1 MIMNKS
7 SAKLALSLI
16 LTLFVLVAS
25 SGCSIVIE
33 RFPGFTTTNDSA
45 PAPTTNSAPVNTT
58 WAAPTQS
65 PGVDF
70 TNWVDA
76 VEKVRPSVVSVETS
90 TGSGSGW
97 IIDSEGII
105 VTNQHVVQGAKEVG
119 VILSDG
125 RYFDAKH
132 IYADEVT
139 DIAVLYVEASGLPV
153 ASIGKSARLKVGQP
167 VAAVGNA
174 LGLGISM
181 KGGWVSQ
188 LNVSTV
194 ISGKALYG
202 LIETDAAMNP
212 GNSGGPLIN
221 MAGEVIGITNAKMVD
236 ISIESVGY
244 AISIDSALPVIER
257 LITQGSITYPV
268 LGVWGMITV
277 NPAVKSYF
285 ELDIDHGVL
294 IQGITPGTGADNS
307 GLTAGDVILSVD
319 GVPSNTVEDL
329 VWTIRSKEIGQVIT
343 ITYFRASK
351 EYEAAVPLS

>member
-1 MIMNKS
+1 MINAIEVKGLYRNFGS
-7 SAKLALSLI
+7 FEALRDVNLAVKPGQTLALFGHNGAGKTTLLKI
-16 LTLFVLVAS
+16 L
-25 SGCSIVIE
+25 
-33 RFPGFTTTNDSA
+33 
-45 PAPTTNSAPVNTT
+45 
-58 WAAPTQS
+58 
-65 PGVDF
+65 
-70 TNWVDA
+70 
-76 VEKVRPSVVSVETS
+76 
-90 TGSGSGW
+90 
-97 IIDSEGII
+97 
-105 VTNQHVVQGAKEVG
+105 
-119 VILSDG
+119 
-125 RYFDAKH
+125 
-132 IYADEVT
+132 
-139 DIAVLYVEASGLPV
+139 
-153 ASIGKSARLKVGQP
+153 
-167 VAAVGNA
+167 
-174 LGLGISM
+174 
-181 KGGWVSQ
+181 
-188 LNVSTV
+188 STV

-294 IQGITPGTGADNS
+294 IQGITPGTGADTS

-319 GVPSNTVEDL
+319 GVPSDTVEDL

-343 ITYFRASK
+343 ITYFRAGK
-351 EYEAAVPLS
+351 EYEAAVTLS